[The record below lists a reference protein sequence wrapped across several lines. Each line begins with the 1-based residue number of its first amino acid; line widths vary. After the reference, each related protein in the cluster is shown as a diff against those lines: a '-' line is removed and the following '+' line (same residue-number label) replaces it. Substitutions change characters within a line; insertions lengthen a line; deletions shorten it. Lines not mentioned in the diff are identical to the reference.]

1 MKNNVS
7 LVEEINFLQ
16 KLKHDKIL
24 QIAMLQSDDVAKN
37 VQKKVELYEMQGL
50 QIDQLEQEY
59 GELIS

>member
-37 VQKKVELYEMQGL
+37 VQKKVELYEIQGL
-50 QIDQLEQEY
+50 QLDQLEQEY

>member
-37 VQKKVELYEMQGL
+37 VQKKVELYE
-50 QIDQLEQEY
+50 I
-59 GELIS
+59 